1 MKYLK
6 SFNEMIKIPIKVGD
20 TVLGGRFKNKKVVV
34 KKIGKNDKGDITIND
49 KPLLKYRILKESNES
64 LSIFDNNWT
73 KLLPQELNIIT
84 HNGEF
89 NLKVKGLE
97 TEHGYPGI
105 YNLMN
110 SISFIYSHNTV
121 ESEDNDVTADGE
133 PDTLQFD
140 IAMVKDNDGS
150 DANPKKALRL
160 NIDLTYGDSMMYA
173 FTIDYPNKVHVHHYN
188 GKDSLYDSE
197 THFGFTDES
206 LKELIVFF
214 NRFGF
219 TTTAEDFTF
228 IDSDLDSYDYERN
241 HPQIGYKVPVKVDR
255 LEPMIMNDEE
265 KIEVDA
271 LKGGDKITKYSKF
284 KSNKYSK

>member
-1 MKYLK
+1 MIHLK
-6 SFNEMIKIPIKVGD
+6 TFNEMIKVPIKVGD

-34 KKIGKNDKGDITIND
+34 KKIGKNDKGDITING
-49 KPLLKYRILKESNES
+49 KPLLKYRIVKESNQS
-64 LSIFDNNWT
+64 VSIFDDNWV

-89 NLKVKGLE
+89 NLKVKGLD

-110 SISFIYSHNTV
+110 SVSFIYDQNTV
-121 ESEDNDVTADGE
+121 EGEDGDATADGE

-140 IAMVKDNDGS
+140 IAIVKDNKGDE
-150 DANPKKALRL
+150 ANPSSSLRL
-160 NIDLTYGDSMMYA
+160 NIDLTYGDAMMYA
-173 FTIDYPNKVHVHHYN
+173 FTIDYPNKVNVHHYN

-206 LKELIVFF
+206 LQELIKFF

-219 TTTAEDFTF
+219 TTSAKDFTF
-228 IDSDLDSYDYERN
+228 MDSDLDSYDYERN

-265 KIEVDA
+265 KVEVDA
-271 LKGGDKITKYSKF
+271 LKGGDKITKYSQF
-284 KSNKYSK
+284 KSNK